1 MSGDDLQALAR
12 LALDEHLS
20 PRLPEKVLAFL
31 ARHASAA
38 AGTLERG
45 GVPVARCGAA
55 AGETGRTGRG
65 EGWWDLEV
73 LPGEAP
79 WVASFLGGRP
89 PAVNALVASQLALRA
104 WELREELRASRLGE
118 RLRLWELEAIR
129 TLAQGIGGILDP
141 TTLGQEMIMHL
152 VMLMGVR
159 RAELLLGDGP
169 DEARRVVAFGGT
181 PSEDVDL
188 AEAWAGGWTD
198 ERILA
203 RPLVSSSGVLGLV
216 LVGDKEAR
224 SGEQPFSADDER
236 LLELFAVQA
245 AVALENAKLYSDFL
259 EKERLNRELEVAA
272 EIQSYL
278 QPRDFPDMAGFRVTA
293 RRWPARFVAGDCF
306 TVAPVQ
312 GGVEVLA
319 ADVSGKG
326 VGAGLIAAGL
336 QAGARLLAEA
346 DEPLSVKA
354 RRLNGV
360 LHEATEDHRFA
371 TGVLIRCAE
380 EGTCSIVNAGH
391 PPVFILRRGKPL
403 ERVDAT
409 GLPLGVL
416 PDATYQERSVRL
428 APGEMVLLYTDGVT
442 EAESRDGEELGVER
456 LAALVADF
464 EGDGAALCEAV
475 LDAVHDFTGGRPP
488 GDDITVV
495 AVERLD
501 GAS

>member
-1 MSGDDLQALAR
+1 MGGDDLQALAR
-12 LALDEHLS
+12 LALDDHLS
-20 PRLPEKVLAFL
+20 PRLPEKVLTFL
-31 ARHASAA
+31 ARQASAA
-38 AGTLERG
+38 AGILERG
-45 GVPVARCGAA
+45 GVPMARCGEAP
-55 AGETGRTGRG
+55 AGQG
-65 EGWWDLEV
+65 EGWWELEV

-79 WVASFLGGRP
+79 WVAYLMGGGP
-89 PAVNALVASQLALRA
+89 PAVNGLVAAQLALRA

-129 TLAQGIGGILDP
+129 TLAAGIGGILDP

-169 DEARRVVAFGGT
+169 GEARRVVAFGGT

-188 AEAWAGGWTD
+188 TEAWSGGWTG

-224 SGEQPFSADDER
+224 SGEQPFSADDQR

-245 AVALENAKLYSDFL
+245 AVALENAKLYRDSL

-293 RRWPARFVAGDCF
+293 RRLPARFVAGDCF
-306 TVAPVQ
+306 AVAPVQ

-336 QAGARLLAEA
+336 QAGARLLAES
-346 DEPLSVKA
+346 DEPLPVKA

-371 TGVLIRCAE
+371 TGVLLRCM
-380 EGTCSIVNAGH
+380 EGGACSIINAGH
-391 PPVFILRRGKPL
+391 PPVFVKRRAGPL

-416 PDATYQERSVRL
+416 PDAVYRERTLRL
-428 APGEMVLLYTDGVT
+428 SPGETVLVYTDGVT
-442 EAESRDGEELGVER
+442 EAESPGGEELGVER
-456 LAALVADF
+456 LAALVEAC
-464 EGDGAALCEAV
+464 EGEGAVLCEAV
-475 LDAVHDFTGGRPP
+475 LDAVHHFTGGRPA

-501 GAS
+501 DAS